1 MPAGRPALFMIGHSE
16 LLAAGWS
23 KGVPSSSLS
32 ILCYLY
38 QSSFTTWNEGAK
50 ESISCSNEDKDPIYS
65 TTFIWKGLYF
75 GLEQLQI
82 GSVSHKI
89 SATGTQSNCY
99 AMFITFL
106 FLFGSV
112 IAFLSSVESTGFM
125 RKSIISPDTVR
136 ILKGVSFYHSGYF
149 LSSAILSWFFISF
162 ILSKLPQINPLD
174 SVIAIWAL
182 ITDFV
187 TRLEN
192 NEYSYQCHFGLSIR
206 SVRCEVYGNINRM
219 LLLTTYQCLK
229 YMQESFSYS
238 DFNIFRILGFF
249 AFLNT
254 SIRQLISIVKPLKLV
269 KIIIN
274 NSILLVVHV
283 VNGVYTVYNWRMIVQ
298 RLVIEEEIQNSKKLL
313 KAKQGLVPL
322 TITIAKSTS

>member
-1 MPAGRPALFMIGHSE
+1 M
-16 LLAAGWS
+16 
-23 KGVPSSSLS
+23 PSSLHHFF
-32 ILCYLY
+32 IIHHHTHLLFAYCPNRDVPN
-38 QSSFTTWNEGAK
+38 QK
-50 ESISCSNEDKDPIYS
+50 EFIKVTPISEYKDLLP
-65 TTFIWKGLYF
+65 
-75 GLEQLQI
+75 
-82 GSVSHKI
+82 HKI
-89 SATGTQSNCY
+89 HLRIGRTLGSNSWKSEVSVLFTAPHQNFSNRKSARPY

-106 FLFGSV
+106 FLFGT
-112 IAFLSSVESTGFM
+112 ITAFLASVESSGFM
-125 RKSIISPDTVR
+125 RKSIISPETVR
-136 ILKGVSFYHSGYF
+136 ILKGISFYHSGYF

-162 ILSKLPQINPLD
+162 VSSKLPAINLLE
-174 SVIAIWAL
+174 SIFAIWTV

-187 TRLEN
+187 KRLEN

-219 LLLTTYQCLK
+219 LLLTSYQCLK

-254 SIRQLISIVKPLKLV
+254 SIRQLVSIVKPLRLI

-283 VNGVYTVYNWRMIVQ
+283 VNGVYTLYNWRQIVQ
-298 RLVIEEEIQNSKKLL
+298 RLVIEEEIRNSKKLL
-313 KAKQGLVPL
+313 KANQELAPL
-322 TITIAKSTS
+322 TITIAKAKV

>member
-1 MPAGRPALFMIGHSE
+1 
-16 LLAAGWS
+16 
-23 KGVPSSSLS
+23 
-32 ILCYLY
+32 
-38 QSSFTTWNEGAK
+38 
-50 ESISCSNEDKDPIYS
+50 
-65 TTFIWKGLYF
+65 
-75 GLEQLQI
+75 
-82 GSVSHKI
+82 
-89 SATGTQSNCY
+89 
-99 AMFITFL
+99 MFITFL

-162 ILSKLPQINPLD
+162 ILSKLPPINPLD

-182 ITDFV
+182 VTDFV

-229 YMQESFSYS
+229 YLQESFSYS

-283 VNGVYTVYNWRMIVQ
+283 VNGVYAVYNWRMIVQ

>member
-1 MPAGRPALFMIGHSE
+1 MTPISE
-16 LLAAGWS
+16 YKDLL
-23 KGVPSSSLS
+23 P
-32 ILCYLY
+32 
-38 QSSFTTWNEGAK
+38 
-50 ESISCSNEDKDPIYS
+50 
-65 TTFIWKGLYF
+65 
-75 GLEQLQI
+75 
-82 GSVSHKI
+82 HKI
-89 SATGTQSNCY
+89 HLRIGRTLGSNSWKSEVSVLFTAPHQNFSNRKSARPY

-106 FLFGSV
+106 FLFGT
-112 IAFLSSVESTGFM
+112 ITAFLASVESSGFM
-125 RKSIISPDTVR
+125 RKSIISPETVR
-136 ILKGVSFYHSGYF
+136 ILKGISFYHSGYF

-162 ILSKLPQINPLD
+162 VSSKLPPINLLE
-174 SVIAIWAL
+174 SIFAIWTV

-187 TRLEN
+187 KRLEN

-219 LLLTTYQCLK
+219 LLLTSYQCLK

-254 SIRQLISIVKPLKLV
+254 SIRQLVSIVKPLRLI

-283 VNGVYTVYNWRMIVQ
+283 VNGVYTLYNWRQIVQ
-298 RLVIEEEIQNSKKLL
+298 RLVIEEEIRNSKKLL
-313 KAKQGLVPL
+313 KANQELAPL
-322 TITIAKSTS
+322 TITIAKAKV